1 MFWWHL
7 LPSSPPCKTF
17 IWTTVEMFIALKIM
31 RMHTEAIN
39 KWNAV
44 ENAIW
49 KIWSFAKQHPIRQL
63 KRTLPKSWQICT
75 VILLMMKTWREI
87 VHFMKS
93 VACIINMWNFKLYKI
108 IFAEIQSNSLFDCKL
123 VKIALPLLPF
133 ILQTTGFCDNL
144 ALPMNWEPVHYIKT

>member
-1 MFWWHL
+1 MFCWHL

-31 RMHTEAIN
+31 RVPMEAIN

-49 KIWSFAKQHPIRQL
+49 KIWSFAKQHPIMQL

-75 VILLMMKTWREI
+75 KTVILLMMKTWQEI

-93 VACIINMWNFKLYKI
+93 VGCVSTCKISSYIKSSLQKYKVT
-108 IFAEIQSNSLFDCKL
+108 AYLTEL
-123 VKIALPLLPF
+123 VAFPLLPF
-133 ILQTTGFCDNL
+133 ILQTTGIFDNL
-144 ALPMNWEPVHYIKT
+144 ALPMNWKPVHYTKT